1 MSKFTRRIH
10 KYKRNKSNKRGGS
23 IQPFEERKGIFDIAS
38 DKLGAATSA
47 LANKV
52 EDIGLNSLGLEK
64 KGMSAENINENIN
77 NITNT
82 GTKVAS
88 DISNKMNETSANMV
102 DGINEVLASDE
113 VNHSVQEAA
122 QTTAQISGQLA
133 KHFNDAM
140 NDPEVKEQLE
150 EAIEHA
156 GELGDVIVKSSEEPL
171 KEAVKIGVE
180 AGTDALGAA
189 SAGIIKVGTDM
200 MAAVPGL
207 GAVIEVGKMLNDG
220 SKAVSAVAEAS
231 SKAISTASDA
241 FSITSENVK
250 KGLRELEEQKK
261 LAQQIT
267 NRTNRSINHFES
279 PLIDREKE
287 RGKEQEQG
295 LKKEPENRL
304 MGGSRKTKRRLFQKK
319 HKPKTKSVRFA
330 I

>member
-1 MSKFTRRIH
+1 
-10 KYKRNKSNKRGGS
+10 
-23 IQPFEERKGIFDIAS
+23 
-38 DKLGAATSA
+38 
-47 LANKV
+47 
-52 EDIGLNSLGLEK
+52 
-64 KGMSAENINENIN
+64 
-77 NITNT
+77 
-82 GTKVAS
+82 
-88 DISNKMNETSANMV
+88 
-102 DGINEVLASDE
+102 
-113 VNHSVQEAA
+113 
-122 QTTAQISGQLA
+122 LA

-220 SKAVSAVAEAS
+220 SKAVSAVTEAS

-250 KGLRELEEQKK
+250 KGLKELEEQKK
-261 LAQQIT
+261 QSQQIM
-267 NRTNRSINHFES
+267 NRTNRSINHF
-279 PLIDREKE
+279 LTDREKE
-287 RGKEQEQG
+287 QDKKQDKEQEQG
-295 LKKEPENRL
+295 LKKEPENNNRM

-319 HKPKTKSVRFA
+319 LKPKTKSVRFA